1 MAGVNISINATDGC
15 VNGCPTFDPSTVNCI
30 MFSAFGG
37 FLEVSST
44 MCLAYPEYREK
55 LGHTFTKFFK
65 GSMMVLNLVFMLIAS
80 FAYIFGS
87 WFGPVSLSVP
97 TVMVSKLLFNLII
110 MGLVLKMEKLN
121 KDQIVGTFCIAC
133 AILTLP
139 DVGPTD
145 QPDLDVIELIK
156 KPHSVL
162 WTIALSIA
170 TVACCVGMVVLA
182 RRPEPAPMW
191 VNLTIYV
198 MAQVVSAVMSTSVSK
213 MFPLV
218 GGATLLVMLALAGIF
233 ALINVVSLI
242 LAATAVDQGLF
253 VPATVMATI
262 VVNLATGLIIW
273 EDWRVIDKWRAYL
286 MVHVIM
292 RLGICARAPPRAP
305 RLWAAAQPCPR
316 APCLATPRPRA
327 HTLET
332 QRPQTCSRPPTPS
345 RSTR

>member
-1 MAGVNISINATDGC
+1 
-15 VNGCPTFDPSTVNCI
+15 
-30 MFSAFGG
+30 
-37 FLEVSST
+37 
-44 MCLAYPEYREK
+44 
-55 LGHTFTKFFK
+55 
-65 GSMMVLNLVFMLIAS
+65 
-80 FAYIFGS
+80 
-87 WFGPVSLSVP
+87 
-97 TVMVSKLLFNLII
+97 
-110 MGLVLKMEKLN
+110 
-121 KDQIVGTFCIAC
+121 
-133 AILTLP
+133 
-139 DVGPTD
+139 
-145 QPDLDVIELIK
+145 
-156 KPHSVL
+156 
-162 WTIALSIA
+162 
-170 TVACCVGMVVLA
+170 
-182 RRPEPAPMW
+182 MW

-218 GGATLLVMLALAGIF
+218 GGATLLGMLALAGIF

-273 EDWRVIDKWRAYL
+273 EDWRVIDKWMAYL

-292 RLGICARAPPRAP
+292 LLGICARAPPRAP